1 MKLLRSIA
9 LLSVLFVAAPGLA
22 AAQDASP
29 LTSMFAAGVEAF
41 GQSLGESMTSGSSI
55 FVTAT
60 GHANLPSPLTDA
72 YLVNIE
78 GRSASAVEA
87 QHLRDQRLQAARAA
101 AAKFGVTV
109 EVGSTAFTHENDPA
123 AQQRRRNQ
131 ATAERLAHP
140 GVPVVEPVVADE
152 RVFVARTGVRFRAA
166 DPQRL
171 PAFLDALQAAGVD
184 SPSGNLGA
192 VNTGFAGILNQ
203 STQVLGF
210 GSAEQIDP
218 ALWDH
223 AGQEAIADARRQAS
237 ILAAAAGRTLGEA
250 RQVLVLTRSVQGST
264 ASVTVAVRYAFAH

>member
-1 MKLLRSIA
+1 MTSLRSIA
-9 LLSVLFVAAPGLA
+9 LLSVVLAVAPGLA

-41 GQSLGESMTSGSSI
+41 GQSLAELMTNGSSV

-60 GHANLPSPLTDA
+60 GHATLPAPLTDA

-78 GRSASAVEA
+78 GRSSSAVEA
-87 QHLRDQRLQAARAA
+87 QRLRDQRLQAARAA

-109 EVGSTAFTHENDPA
+109 EVGSTAFAHETDLA

-140 GVPVVEPVVADE
+140 GVPIVEPVGSDE

-184 SPSGNLGA
+184 SPSGSLGA
-192 VNTGFAGILNQ
+192 VNAGLAGILNQ

-223 AGQEAIADARRQAS
+223 AGQEAIAEARRQAS
-237 ILAAAAGRTLGEA
+237 VLATAAGRTLGEA

-264 ASVTVAVRYAFAH
+264 ASVTVAVRYAFAR